1 MASIPDIA
9 SLPKMVL
16 AAAVCSASLSP
27 AKEDRRFL
35 VRSIMVF
42 MVPSVLVM
50 EIFRS
55 SITAACFS
63 VGADRL
69 ASAVFKVVPAWLA
82 LMPLLAIS
90 PKLTAASW
98 AE

>member
-1 MASIPDIA
+1 MASIPDMA
-9 SLPKMVL
+9 SFPKMVL
-16 AAAVCSASLSP
+16 AAAVRSDSLRP
-27 AKEDRRFL
+27 EKADRRFL

-69 ASAVFKVVPAWLA
+69 ASAVFKVVPAWLL
-82 LMPLLAIS
+82 LMPLLAMS
-90 PKLTAASW
+90 PKATAASW